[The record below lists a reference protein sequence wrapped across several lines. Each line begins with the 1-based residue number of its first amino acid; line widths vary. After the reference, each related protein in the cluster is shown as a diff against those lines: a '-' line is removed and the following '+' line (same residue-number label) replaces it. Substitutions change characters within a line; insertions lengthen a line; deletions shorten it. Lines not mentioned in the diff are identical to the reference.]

1 MAEPDVLDLLP
12 EVIRSTAR
20 PGTPLAALGAA
31 AGDMHGPVAAVLDRL
46 DSVVD
51 PFRAP
56 GGFVRY
62 LAGWVD
68 LGWVAVA
75 DDEAG
80 AHDGAAMTVHRL
92 RDVIGASAELSAR
105 RGTPAGLARFLH
117 LATGVE
123 GFEVEDVPGAF
134 HVRVRAPERA
144 VDQLE
149 LVRLLVTALRPA
161 HVTSEVVLVGQDRSA
176 SRAGDPAPPPPP
188 PPPRPA
194 GPTIDGGRGAAP
206 RVAPV

>member
-20 PGTPLAALGAA
+20 PGTPLAALGAV
-31 AGDMHGPVAAVLDRL
+31 AGDMHAPVAAVLDRL

-56 GGFVRY
+56 GAFVRH

-68 LGWVAVA
+68 LGWVGVA

-92 RDVIGASAELSAR
+92 RDLIGACAELSAR

-117 LATGVE
+117 LATGVD
-123 GFEVEDVPGAF
+123 GFEVEDSPGAF
-134 HVRVRAPERA
+134 HVRVRAPDA
-144 VDQLE
+144 ALDQLE
-149 LVRLLVTALRPA
+149 LVRRLVTALRPA
-161 HVTSEVVLVGQDRSA
+161 HVTSEVVGPDAHRSE
-176 SRAGDPAPPPPP
+176 DPASPPPPP
-188 PPPRPA
+188 PGPA
-194 GPTIDGGRGAAP
+194 AGDGPGTSHG
-206 RVAPV
+206 